1 MNRSVD
7 TDRRTWNEAV
17 KLAVL
22 ISIFAGLAAV
32 VASAAGGVPQAAIV
46 LAVIVVAFTA
56 SWIQTGRT
64 RRETAPVKLVA
75 PRTTLLRSGT
85 LHHS

>member
-1 MNRSVD
+1 MDIN
-7 TDRRTWNEAV
+7 RRTWNEAV
-17 KLAVL
+17 KLAML

-46 LAVIVVAFTA
+46 IPVIVLAFAA
-56 SWIQTGRT
+56 SWIQTGRV
-64 RRETAPVKLVA
+64 RRETAPARLVA

>member
-1 MNRSVD
+1 MNGSVD
-7 TDRRTWNEAV
+7 IDRRTWNEAV

-22 ISIFAGLAAV
+22 ISIVAGLAAV
-32 VASAAGGVPQAAIV
+32 VVSSAGGIPQAAIV
-46 LAVIVVAFTA
+46 LPVIVVAFAA
-56 SWIQTGRT
+56 SWIQTGRI
-64 RRETAPVKLVA
+64 RRETAPAKLVA

>member
-1 MNRSVD
+1 MNGPVD
-7 TDRRTWNEAV
+7 IDRRTWNESV

-22 ISIFAGLAAV
+22 ISIVAGLAAIV
-32 VASAAGGVPQAAIV
+32 VSAAGGVPQAAIV
-46 LAVIVVAFTA
+46 LPVIVIAFAA
-56 SWIQTGRT
+56 SWIQTGRV
-64 RRETAPVKLVA
+64 RRETAPAKLVA